1 MKIKCVSV
9 VYGLREPARWLVSSL
24 VTGAMVSVWLWSWF
38 GTTDKCSEVTF
49 VVAINLQCWRGHGN
63 QTHSDRHW
71 QAMGSMSCKWCAV
84 FSLPLP
90 HLSFPLPPS
99 PLHPPFSSIPLLLP
113 SPLLPSLPPSLP
125 PFFLPSPIPSDESQ
139 VLDSLPK
146 KMKSDLAIHVHLDTL
161 CKISL
166 FQV

>member
-1 MKIKCVSV
+1 MQWFQCDCDLDLGPLISAVKSLSLLLSIYSV
-9 VYGLREPARWLVSSL
+9 EEVMEIRHT
-24 VTGAMVSVWLWSWF
+24 VTG
-38 GTTDKCSEVTF
+38 TDRPW
-49 VVAINLQCWRGHGN
+49 VVCPANDVQ
-63 QTHSDRHW
+63 
-71 QAMGSMSCKWCAV
+71 
-84 FSLPLP
+84 FSPLPLP

-99 PLHPPFSSIPLLLP
+99 PLHPPFSSLPLLLP

-125 PFFLPSPIPSDESQ
+125 PFLLPSPIPSDESQ